1 MSHRSST
8 ISPAVTLDRANSL
21 TYPMKH
27 SMLGSRLSDGEYIPL
42 SQRSSNQLL
51 ANAAELRHM
60 ARTATTADVVKA
72 LTILADRY
80 AALAARRRAEESA
93 RSS

>member
-8 ISPAVTLDRANSL
+8 VSPAVTLDRANSL
-21 TYPMKH
+21 TYPLKH
-27 SMLGSRLSDGEYIPL
+27 SMAGSQLRDGEYIPL

-51 ANAAELRHM
+51 ANAAELRNM

-72 LTILADRY
+72 LTTLADRY
-80 AALAARRRAEESA
+80 AALAAQRRAEETA